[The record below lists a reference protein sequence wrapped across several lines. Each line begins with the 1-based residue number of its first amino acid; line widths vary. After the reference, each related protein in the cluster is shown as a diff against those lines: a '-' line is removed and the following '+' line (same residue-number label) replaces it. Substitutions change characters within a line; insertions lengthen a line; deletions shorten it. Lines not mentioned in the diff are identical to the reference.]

1 MVTMKLSSTGDF
13 LKMMVVSDGR
23 VAVQFD
29 PPSLLT
35 LLSDQDKN
43 NLVDMSLKQVNSC
56 YDFLGPL
63 SEFGI
68 LQ

>member
-1 MVTMKLSSTGDF
+1 
-13 LKMMVVSDGR
+13 MMG
-23 VAVQFD
+23 VAVQTEK
-29 PPSLLT
+29 LT

-43 NLVDMSLKQVNSC
+43 NLVDMSLKQVKRR